1 MCARHFA
8 RNTHLDYNV
17 IEHTP
22 HMNADI
28 VIHLQCNIERLELGW
43 YFILHIASI
52 APMGVAVIP
61 QWEWQSFPQWEW
73 QSFPQWEWQS
83 FPQWAWQ
90 SFGMAVNFGTP
101 VPVPKPALKMPDQLS
116 LCCCMGFEDIPT
128 FVGERN
134 KHLHIQTWSLYE
146 F

>member
-52 APMGVAVIP
+52 APNGRGSHPPMGVAVISP
-61 QWEWQSFPQWEW
+61 M
-73 QSFPQWEWQS
+73 
-83 FPQWAWQ
+83 
-90 SFGMAVNFGTP
+90 GVAVISPMG
-101 VPVPKPALKMPDQLS
+101 VAVLS
-116 LCCCMGFEDIPT
+116 PMGVAVIWHGSKLWNSST
-128 FVGERN
+128 S
-134 KHLHIQTWSLYE
+134 T
-146 F
+146 